1 MSWTVRPY
9 KRKVSGKMNKWEEA
23 FAERLEMYRL
33 EGSII
38 DWKYESIRFRLAAN
52 TTYTP
57 DFMVITTDAI
67 EFIEIKG
74 QRHSTGMAKF
84 KICSEMYPWALWKMV
99 EKTKQGWK
107 TIMGDSNYSEI
118 PNSSN
123 NIDTNAQLVDVE

>member
-1 MSWTVRPY
+1 MTWKVRP
-9 KRKVSGKMNKWEEA
+9 KTRKAAGKMNKWEAA
-23 FAERLEMYRL
+23 FAERLEMFRL

-57 DFMVITTDAI
+57 DFFLITKDAI

-84 KICSEMYPWALWKMV
+84 KIAAEMYPWAVWKMV
-99 EKTKQGWK
+99 EKTKLGWK
-107 TIMGDSNYSEI
+107 TIMDIE
-118 PNSSN
+118 
-123 NIDTNAQLVDVE
+123 